1 MAQKPKLTLFVDIVS
16 PFAYMAFYVLQRSQA
31 FKQVEIT
38 YIPIFLGGVMKACDN
53 RPPITITNKAAYIE
67 SDRKRWSKY
76 VNIPMGK
83 DMPKDFPP
91 MTLHVMRALAVV
103 EQHQPDKLVDSIA
116 ALYKGMWV
124 DGKTTHKPEVFEAV
138 LAEVLGNEGAK
149 NVVEQSTKPEAK
161 AKLQANTDLAFKEGA
176 FGLPWFVATN
186 KEGVTEKYWG
196 FDHLGMV
203 VEHLGLDRSE
213 AKELRAML

>member
-76 VNIPMGK
+76 ANIPMGK
-83 DMPKDFPP
+83 NMPKDFPP
-91 MTLHVMRALAVV
+91 MTLHHCIKAF
-103 EQHQPDKLVDSIA
+103 
-116 ALYKGMWV
+116 
-124 DGKTTHKPEVFEAV
+124 FEAV
-138 LAEVLGNEGAK
+138 LAEVLGKEGAK

-161 AKLQANTDLAFKEGA
+161 AKLTANTDLAFKEGA

>member
-53 RPPITITNKAAYIE
+53 RPPISITNKAAYIE

-76 VNIPMGK
+76 ANIPMGK

-91 MTLHVMRALAVV
+91 MTLHMMRALAVV
-103 EQHQPDKLVDSIA
+103 EQHQPDKLADSIA

-124 DGKTTHKPEVFEAV
+124 DGKTTHKPEVFESV
-138 LAEVLGNEGAK
+138 LAEVLGKEGAK
-149 NVVEQSTKPEAK
+149 SVVEQSTKPEAK

-196 FDHLGMV
+196 FDHLGQV
-203 VEHLGLDRSE
+203 VEHLGLDRGE